1 MTQTSDRTPPSDTSS
16 AVIQMD
22 DSGQPTSPP
31 SLSRSV
37 RRVPRITVE
46 FSCLMCSRDFGTL
59 VCTSLPVC
67 GTITIQ
73 QPGGFHVEMGVDQLR
88 FLRCP
93 TCRGSILP
101 TEIIREEVR
110 VERRIDWSEERP
122 KRGRPPKWLVEQRRK
137 NGQEPDA
144 S

>member
-1 MTQTSDRTPPSDTSS
+1 MTQTSDRALPSGTSS
-16 AVIQMD
+16 TVLQMTEG
-22 DSGQPTSPP
+22 SQPASTP
-31 SLSRSV
+31 LASRRV

-46 FSCLMCSRDFGTL
+46 FGCLMCSRDFGSL

-67 GTITIQ
+67 GMITIQ
-73 QPGGFHVEMGVDQLR
+73 QPGGFRIDLAVDQLR

>member
-1 MTQTSDRTPPSDTSS
+1 MTQTSDCTPPSDTSS
-16 AVIQMD
+16 TAVQMTNG
-22 DSGQPTSPP
+22 SRPP
-31 SLSRSV
+31 STPVPPRRV
-37 RRVPRITVE
+37 RRIPRIMVE
-46 FSCLMCSRDFGTL
+46 FGCLMCSRDFGIL
-59 VCTSLPVC
+59 VCTSLTVC
-67 GTITIQ
+67 GTIVIQ
-73 QPGGFHVEMGVDQLR
+73 QPGDFRMEIAVDQLR

-137 NGQEPDA
+137 NRQAPDA

>member
-1 MTQTSDRTPPSDTSS
+1 MTQNFHRTPPSSTSS
-16 AVIQMD
+16 TVIQIT
-22 DSGQPTSPP
+22 DSSQPASTPVS
-31 SLSRSV
+31 SRTV

-46 FSCLMCSRDFGTL
+46 FGCLMCSRDFGIL

-67 GTITIQ
+67 GTITIE
-73 QPGGFHVEMGVDQLR
+73 QPGGFRIDIAVDQLR

-110 VERRIDWSEERP
+110 VERRIDWTKERP
-122 KRGRPPKWLVEQRRK
+122 KRGRPPKWMVEQRRR
-137 NGQEPDA
+137 NVQERDA

>member
-1 MTQTSDRTPPSDTSS
+1 MTQTSDRTLPPGASS
-16 AVIQMD
+16 TLIEMTEG
-22 DSGQPTSPP
+22 SQPASTP
-31 SLSRSV
+31 LSSRRV

-46 FSCLMCSRDFGTL
+46 FGCLMCSRDFGIL
-59 VCTSLPVC
+59 VCTNLPVC
-67 GTITIQ
+67 GTIVIQ
-73 QPGGFHVEMGVDQLR
+73 QPGDFRMEIAVDQLR

-110 VERRIDWSEERP
+110 VERRIDWSEDRP

-137 NGQEPDA
+137 DAQERDA

>member
-1 MTQTSDRTPPSDTSS
+1 MTQISDRTPPSATSS
-16 AVIQMD
+16 TTVQMTD
-22 DSGQPTSPP
+22 GSQPTSTPVP
-31 SLSRSV
+31 SRGV
-37 RRVPRITVE
+37 RRIPRITVE
-46 FSCLMCSRDFGTL
+46 FGCLMCSRDFGTL

-73 QPGGFHVEMGVDQLR
+73 QPGGFHIDIGVDQLG

-101 TEIIREEVR
+101 TEVIREEVR

-122 KRGRPPKWLVEQRRK
+122 KRGRPPKWLVEERRK
-137 NGQEPDA
+137 SAQERDA